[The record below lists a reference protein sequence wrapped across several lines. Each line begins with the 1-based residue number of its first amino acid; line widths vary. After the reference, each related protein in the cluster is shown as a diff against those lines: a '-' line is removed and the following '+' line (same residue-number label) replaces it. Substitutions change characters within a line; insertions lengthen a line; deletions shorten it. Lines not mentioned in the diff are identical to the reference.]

1 MDSKT
6 TRFAIGKAPIAA
18 YIGSG
23 CKRRLWLDSV
33 VSDAERLRV
42 GAVRKD
48 RRVMGADFIKEQGH
62 RHETERY
69 KELIAALGDDVIRGP
84 VERLE
89 QGYDSFASTPLG
101 AALARMVPGQA
112 VVEAEF
118 TPDTRFLRALGLESL
133 PAAPRISTCRP
144 DVVHMLEPRSNQSLV
159 SPDGEIRRRDLRD
172 RRPALVCFD
181 VKLAMEPGPKHF
193 AEIAYYSMALASWLE
208 SEGLSDRF
216 AVLSWGGIWPG
227 PSGSLARKVQSL
239 RERSRNV
246 VLQAWYDDMN
256 PLPLDAVL
264 GRMRRAFA
272 KDMIDVLTVEEWS
285 SLPIHVDAR
294 CAGCDYLGY
303 EFFPKKPGDGSDEL
317 PAAESD
323 DKSEKYCLPAA
334 KAQDHLSRIPG
345 MTEAAS
351 GILKEA
357 GILTVADLSRTPPD
371 HEAFERHQVL
381 GIERHAFRARALAL
395 SENRSIGVHEDAG
408 TTMLLPRFSDIRIS
422 ISVEFDAASGR
433 CFAFGY
439 QMVAAIPR
447 SKTEVEEHRGD
458 VERVVDPS
466 TKPSRVLLV
475 RRPEDEAMVLT
486 RFLNEIRAKLQTLRD
501 MVEDGYRRHGGDKHA
516 GRKAT
521 VQFYV
526 WDTRSLDKLKEKVG
540 EHILTAGREPAVD
553 EASSLAWLFPPE
565 HMITDLASPSEAV
578 TVVKPALRLVALAL
592 PHAYG
597 QLEVAN
603 LFRHMGKSG
612 NREPETFGVHYHF
625 GDPLSD
631 AIPSARGH
639 ELWGRRS
646 PKKGESV
653 EDFEHR
659 LEKAVQMR
667 SWATLSVARKL
678 AHELKG
684 RLSRRARTVESLLTQ
699 PTRVFGGADDMQVV
713 YQHALLNDS
722 AAAAEI
728 ETIMSTPPE
737 EREARFVSVRL
748 DQRIEGAERARIL
761 AGMEIEDRPL
771 VWAFRMSERSK
782 DAKIKK
788 GDFAFSLMPEN
799 QLDMAGTRL
808 EVIRDKYEVVMPPT
822 DGESKEDER
831 KRLFREKTTSLREAL
846 ATTVLGLDRAERII
860 VLEVK
865 EILALLEQIR
875 VFDMNLDP
883 SNKAILDP
891 LHTDMFTSMR
901 LRPAL
906 EALGTP
912 EIAIRAPLI
921 SSRISRIPP
930 ERQEITP
937 VESPSASF
945 IWRADEMART
955 RSGRSLEAAGEGRGL
970 WLAGEQPLNSA
981 QAEGFESAIENRLT
995 LLLGPPGTGK
1005 SATATAIVAGLIHE
1019 AKTNGKRLRLALTGP
1034 TWVAIDNVLKKMPKV
1049 RKKLGLGEAVRIVR
1063 LRSASALIEDI
1074 EEDVREFAMVPSSS
1088 HADAIVATELTE
1100 QLMEGAG
1107 IVVVGGTASQL
1118 AALGKLH
1125 SAAKN
1130 TPPRFF
1136 DYMIVD
1142 EASQM
1147 DVAHALVAYGTLADD
1162 ASLLVVGDDK
1172 QMAPIHPVPPPKGSE
1187 FVVGSIYDFYDRYR
1201 RKEGHKDNPHAIPRR
1216 ALSINY
1222 RSNSDIVGVSALVGY
1237 PGFASGVPD
1246 IRLPLDDIPTGRPD
1260 DMPSELPWHESIP
1273 DILSPGNPLVAL
1285 VHQDTLS
1292 SQRNVAEAR
1301 WVASMVAALRGR
1313 IRHLHGEKA
1322 GELMDDVDLFKH
1334 GVGVVTPHR
1343 AQQAAVVEALQHL
1356 GFDKEAT
1363 NALYASVDTVE
1374 RFQGQERLVML
1385 ASFGMGDSDQI
1396 AGEAEFLFSLNR
1408 FNVIISRAQTKM
1420 IVMMSRSMADHLPKD
1435 YAVLRGA
1442 KLVHRYIDGRLLE
1455 HEQDI
1460 VMEGLGRVEW
1470 LQRRGGLVP
1479 VDGFADAD
1487 PQD

>member
-6 TRFAIGKAPIAA
+6 PRFAIGKAPIAA

-42 GAVRKD
+42 DAVRKD
-48 RRVMGADFIKEQGH
+48 RRVLGADFIKEQGH

-89 QGYDSFASTPLG
+89 QGYDSFASTPL
-101 AALARMVPGQA
+101 AEALVRMTPGQA

-118 TPDTRFLRALGLESL
+118 TPDERFLLALGLGAL
-133 PAAPRISTCRP
+133 PVAPRISTCRP
-144 DVVHMLEPRSNQSLV
+144 DVVHMIEPRSNQSLV
-159 SPDGEIRRRDLRD
+159 SLHGEIHRRDLRD

-193 AEIAYYSMALASWLE
+193 AEIAYYSMALASWLDGQ
-208 SEGLSDRF
+208 GLSDRF

-227 PSGSLARKVQSL
+227 PSGSLAKKVHAL
-239 RERSRNV
+239 RERSRSAT
-246 VLQAWYDDMN
+246 LKAWYDDMN

-264 GRMRRAFA
+264 GRLRRAFA

-285 SLPIHVDAR
+285 SLPIHVDAK

-303 EFFPKKPGDGSDEL
+303 EFFPKKPDDGSEEL
-317 PAAESD
+317 PAAEKD

-334 KAQDHLSRIPG
+334 KSSDHLSRIPG

-351 GILKEA
+351 GILRQS
-357 GILTVADLSRTPPD
+357 GILTVAELADMPPD
-371 HEAFERHQVL
+371 HEAFDRHQVL
-381 GIERHAFRARALAL
+381 GIERHAFRARARAL

-422 ISVEFDAASGR
+422 ISVEFDAASGK

-447 SKTEVEEHRGD
+447 SKTEIEEHRGD

-466 TKPSRVLLV
+466 TKPSRVMLV
-475 RRPEDEAMVLT
+475 RRPEDESMVLT
-486 RFLNEIRAKLQTLRD
+486 RFLADIRAKMESLRD
-501 MVEDGYRRHGGDKHA
+501 MVEDGYRRHGGEKHA
-516 GRKAT
+516 NRKAT

-526 WDTRSLDKLKEKVG
+526 WDSRSLEKLREKVG
-540 EHILTAGREPAVD
+540 EHILIAGREPAAD

-565 HMITDLASPSEAV
+565 HMVTDLASPSEAV
-578 TVVKPALRLVALAL
+578 TIVKPALRLVALAL

-631 AIPSARGH
+631 SMPSARGH

-646 PKKGESV
+646 PKKEESV
-653 EDFEHR
+653 EEFEQR
-659 LEKAVQMR
+659 LEKAVMMR

-684 RLSRRARTVESLLTQ
+684 RLSRRARTVESLLT
-699 PTRVFGGADDMQVV
+699 PPARVFGGADDMQVV
-713 YQHALLNDS
+713 YQHALLNDA

-728 ETIMSTPPE
+728 EAIMSALPE

-748 DQRIEGAERARIL
+748 DQRIEGAERSRVL
-761 AGMEIEDRPL
+761 TEMEIEDRPL
-771 VWAFRMSERSK
+771 AWVFRMSERSK

-808 EVIRDKYEVVMPPT
+808 EVIREKYEVVMPPT

-846 ATTVLGLDRAERII
+846 STTVLGLDRAERII

-865 EILALLEQIR
+865 EMLARLEQIR
-875 VFDMNLDP
+875 VFDMNLDR
-883 SNKAILDP
+883 SNRAILDP

-921 SSRISRIPP
+921 SSRISRVPP
-930 ERQEITP
+930 ERQEVTP

-945 IWRADEMART
+945 VWRADQMAQT
-955 RSGRSLEAAGEGRGL
+955 GSGRSLEAAIEGRSL
-970 WLAGEQPLNSA
+970 WLSGERPLNDA
-981 QAEGFESAIENRLT
+981 QAIGFDSAITNRLT

-1005 SATATAIVAGLIHE
+1005 SATATAIIAGLVHE
-1019 AKTNGKRLRLALTGP
+1019 AAQSGKKMRLALTGP
-1034 TWVAIDNVLKKMPKV
+1034 TWVAIDNVLKKVPKV
-1049 RKKLGLGEAVRIVR
+1049 RDKLGLGDALRIVR
-1063 LRSASALIEDI
+1063 LRSASALVEDI
-1074 EEDVREFAMVPSSS
+1074 EEDIREFAMVPSTN
-1088 HADAIVATELTE
+1088 HDDAMAASQLTE
-1100 QLMEGAG
+1100 ALMHGDG

-1118 AALGKLH
+1118 AALGKVH
-1125 SAAKN
+1125 SVNSK

-1147 DVAHALVAYGTLADD
+1147 DVAHALVAYGTLADE

-1201 RKEGHKDNPHAIPRR
+1201 RKDGRQDNPHAIPRR

-1237 PGFASGVPD
+1237 PGFASGVPN
-1246 IRLPLDDIPTGRPD
+1246 IRLPLDDVPRERPED
-1260 DMPSELPWHESIP
+1260 LPVALPWHGSIP
-1273 DILSPGNPLVAL
+1273 DILSPANPLVAL
-1285 VHQDTLS
+1285 VHQDSLS

-1301 WVASMVAALRGR
+1301 WVASMIAALRGR
-1313 IRHLHGEKA
+1313 IRHLHGKKA
-1322 GELMDDVDLFKH
+1322 GQPMDDVDLFKH

-1356 GFDKEAT
+1356 GFGKEAT

-1374 RFQGQERLVML
+1374 RFQGQERLIML
-1385 ASFGMGDSDQI
+1385 ASFGMGDPDQI
-1396 AGEAEFLFSLNR
+1396 AGEAEFLFNLNR
-1408 FNVIISRAQTKM
+1408 FNVIVSRAQTKM
-1420 IVMMSRSMADHLPKD
+1420 IVMMSRTMADHLPKD
-1435 YAVLRGA
+1435 YAILRGA
-1442 KLVHRYIDGRLLE
+1442 KLVHRYVDGRLLE
-1455 HEQDI
+1455 HVDDI
-1460 VMEGLGRVEW
+1460 AMEGLGMVEW
-1470 LQRRGGLVP
+1470 LQRGGGLVP
-1479 VDGFADAD
+1479 VDGFVDAD